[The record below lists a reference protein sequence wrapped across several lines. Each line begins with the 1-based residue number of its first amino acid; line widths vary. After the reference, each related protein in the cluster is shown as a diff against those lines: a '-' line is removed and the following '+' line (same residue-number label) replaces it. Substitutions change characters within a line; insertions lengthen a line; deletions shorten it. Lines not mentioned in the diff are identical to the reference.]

1 MRIFNLLAMA
11 RSFPSDTD
19 YVMSSEITGDIVFY
33 EDASPV
39 TLEVFDLLS
48 EDGSPFTSE
57 DNNTFITEY

>member
-19 YVMSSEITGDIVFY
+19 YSMLSEIAGDVVFY

-48 EDGSPFTSE
+48 EDGSPFTLE
-57 DNNTFITEY
+57 DNSTLITEY